1 MSLKMGVG
9 YGTMNL
15 IGREELKALL
25 ENGEDFKLVNC
36 LEAWMFRAKRIPG
49 SIHFESL
56 RATLHSLDPETVIVV
71 YCSNPGCTAS
81 ELVYQHLIDHG
92 FKNTRRYAG
101 GVADWEDAGY
111 PLEGDRVRRVESARR
126 VS

>member
-1 MSLKMGVG
+1 
-9 YGTMNL
+9 MNL

-25 ENGEDFKLVNC
+25 EGGGDFKLVNC

-49 SIHFESL
+49 SISFESL
-56 RATLHSLDPETVIVV
+56 RPMLQSLDPQTVIIV

-81 ELVYQHLIDHG
+81 ELVYQQLINHG
-92 FKNTRRYAG
+92 FKKTRRYAG

-111 PLEGDRVRRVESARR
+111 ALEGERVGRIGSAEKA
-126 VS
+126 S

>member
-1 MSLKMGVG
+1 MGVR
-9 YGTMNL
+9 YRTMNF
-15 IGREELKALL
+15 ISREELKALL
-25 ENGEDFKLVNC
+25 ESGGDFKLVNC

-49 SIHFESL
+49 SIHFESFKP
-56 RATLHSLDPETVIVV
+56 TLHSLDPKTAIVV

-92 FKNTRRYAG
+92 FIYTRRYAG

-111 PLEGDRVRRVESARR
+111 PLEGDRVKRAESERRASQP
-126 VS
+126 SG

>member
-1 MSLKMGVG
+1 
-9 YGTMNL
+9 MNL
-15 IGREELKALL
+15 ISREELKALL
-25 ENGEDFKLVNC
+25 EGGGDFKLVNC

-49 SIHFESL
+49 SIHFE
-56 RATLHSLDPETVIVV
+56 RFRPTLPSLDPQTLIIV
-71 YCSNPGCTAS
+71 YCSNLGCTAS
-81 ELVYQHLIDHG
+81 ELVYQRLINYG

-111 PLEGDRVRRVESARR
+111 PLEGERVGRIGSEGT

>member
-9 YGTMNL
+9 YRTMNL
-15 IGREELKALL
+15 ISREELKALL
-25 ENGEDFKLVNC
+25 ESGADFKLVNC
-36 LEAWMFRAKRIPG
+36 LETWMFRAKRIPG

-56 RATLHSLDPETVIVV
+56 RPTLQSLDSETAIVV

-81 ELVYQHLIDHG
+81 EIVYQHLIDHG

-111 PLEGDRVRRVESARR
+111 PLEGERIRRVASERK
-126 VS
+126 VP